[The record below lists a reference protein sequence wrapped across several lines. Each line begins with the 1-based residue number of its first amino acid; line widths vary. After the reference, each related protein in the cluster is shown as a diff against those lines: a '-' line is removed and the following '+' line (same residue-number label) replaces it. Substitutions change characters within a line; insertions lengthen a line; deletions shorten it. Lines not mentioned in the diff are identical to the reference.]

1 MILGKELTGKLLGLD
16 ESLFEIKVRGI
27 LITYKVI
34 KWRRCEKIGSDIIQI

>member
-16 ESLFEIKVRGI
+16 ESLFKIKVRGI

-34 KWRRCEKIGSDIIQI
+34 KWRRRGKTGSDIIQI